1 MNARQVIHLVQPS
14 EGENKEQSF
23 FKLLVCSHLPGFKQ
37 NGSVSLKKRLDR
49 IWITPQFFITVA
61 EILVSLTFIQD
72 YITSCWLLMA
82 LAKQSL
88 STTNEALG
96 CLYRHT
102 SSDDFSAIPCK
113 CSACSFGSFRNVL
126 CLRENVASSFLVYAT
141 LSQS

>member
-49 IWITPQFFITVA
+49 IWITPQLFITVE

-72 YITSCWLLMA
+72 YITSC
-82 LAKQSL
+82 
-88 STTNEALG
+88 
-96 CLYRHT
+96 
-102 SSDDFSAIPCK
+102 
-113 CSACSFGSFRNVL
+113 
-126 CLRENVASSFLVYAT
+126 
-141 LSQS
+141 